1 MYTLLKKEQAKKLYV
16 DELPAFAVSLC
27 LAESF
32 YKFGSFILECLS
44 FLVTWWLISFIV
56 AKIRHRVGS
65 NGSNG

>member
-16 DELPAFAVSLC
+16 DELPAFAVSLFI
-27 LAESF
+27 AESF

-56 AKIRHRVGS
+56 AKIRQQFGS
-65 NGSNG
+65 KRLKD